1 MSTTLPPPPAFGE
14 PLPIRPAPEVLAFLA
29 RRKSAA
35 ALTLRTPGPS
45 EDEIQTL
52 LRLAT
57 RVPDHG
63 KLAPWRFVLI
73 QGEAK
78 DAVGEALA
86 DIAAHRPDA
95 PKAVATLAKFN
106 VAPLCIT
113 VISHPKPGD
122 IPEWEQIMSAGA
134 VCTNLL
140 NAALAMGYGATWITD
155 WYAFDPAAQRV
166 FGLVEGERVAGFLYI
181 GTVAEP
187 PLERVRPDI
196 ADLVTW
202 L

>member
-1 MSTTLPPPPAFGE
+1 MPV
-14 PLPIRPAPEVLAFLA
+14 PEVLAFLA
-29 RRKSAA
+29 RRKSAS
-35 ALTLRTPGPS
+35 ALTLRAPGPS
-45 EDEIQTL
+45 EDEIQIL
-52 LRLAT
+52 LRLAS
-57 RVPDHG
+57 RAPDHG
-63 KLAPWRFVLI
+63 KLAPWRFVLV

-78 DAVGEALA
+78 DAIGEALA

-95 PKAVATLAKFN
+95 SKATATLAKFN
-106 VAPLCIT
+106 VAPLCIV

-155 WYAFDPAAQRV
+155 WYAFDPAAQAV

-181 GTVAEP
+181 GTMAEP
-187 PLERVRPDI
+187 PLERIRPDVEGLI
-196 ADLVTW
+196 TRL
-202 L
+202 

>member
-1 MSTTLPPPPAFGE
+1 MSTTLPPRPEFGE
-14 PLPIRPAPEVLAFLA
+14 PLPIKPAPEVLAFLA
-29 RRKSAA
+29 RRKSAS
-35 ALTLRTPGPS
+35 ALTLRAPGPS
-45 EDEIQTL
+45 EDEIQSL

-57 RVPDHG
+57 RAPDHG
-63 KLAPWRFVLI
+63 KLAPWRFVLV

-95 PKAVATLAKFN
+95 PKATATLAKFN
-106 VAPLCIT
+106 VAPLCIV

-155 WYAFDPAAQRV
+155 WYAFDPAAQAV

-181 GTVAEP
+181 GTVVEP
-187 PLERVRPDI
+187 PLERIRPEVEGLI
-196 ADLVTW
+196 TRL
-202 L
+202 

>member
-1 MSTTLPPPPAFGE
+1 MSITRPPRPEFGE
-14 PLPIRPAPEVLAFLA
+14 PLPIQPVPEVLAFLA
-29 RRKSAA
+29 RRKSAS
-35 ALTLRTPGPS
+35 ALTLRAPGPS
-45 EDEIQTL
+45 EDEIQVL

-57 RVPDHG
+57 RAPDHG
-63 KLAPWRFVLI
+63 KLAPWRFVLV

-95 PKAVATLAKFN
+95 PKATATLAKFN
-106 VAPLCIT
+106 VAPLCIA

-134 VCTNLL
+134 VCANLL

-155 WYAFDPAAQRV
+155 WYAFDPAAQGV

-181 GTVAEP
+181 GTLAEP
-187 PLERVRPDI
+187 PLERIRPEVENLI
-196 ADLVTW
+196 TRL
-202 L
+202 